1 MRVRWTPS
9 AAADLE
15 HISSYLK
22 EHYPG
27 YQQPTVRR
35 IYNVIRSLKTPPQ
48 RGRRGRVEGKR
59 EPFFPPL
66 PYVAVHR
73 VRESDIE
80 VLRIWHTAQDPK

>member
-22 EHYPG
+22 EHHPA

-35 IYNVIRSLKTPPQ
+35 IYDVIRSLKTLPQ
-48 RGRRGRVEGKR
+48 RGRRGRVEGTR
-59 EPFFPPL
+59 ELFFSPL
-66 PYVAVHR
+66 PYVAVYR

-80 VLRIWHTAQDPK
+80 VLRIWHTAQDRK